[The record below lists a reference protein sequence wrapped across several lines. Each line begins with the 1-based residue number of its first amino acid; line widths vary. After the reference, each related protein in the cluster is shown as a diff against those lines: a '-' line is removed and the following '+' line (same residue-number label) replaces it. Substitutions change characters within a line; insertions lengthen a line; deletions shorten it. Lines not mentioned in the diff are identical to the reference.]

1 MTVGVYGLGRFGRFW
16 AGLLAGRFP
25 VIAYNRTPGRELPE
39 GVESVDLNGLVNADV
54 IFLCNAISAM
64 DPVLR
69 QIAPLLR
76 AGTTVFD
83 TCSVKVYPIRLMQEI
98 LPAEVSIMGTHPMFG
113 PDSARSG
120 VHGLP
125 LILSPVRVPETA
137 VAEWTGTFENMGLAV
152 HRMTAEEHDREA
164 AYTQGVTHFIGR
176 VLRDLDL
183 KPSPISTL
191 GYKRLLEVMEQ
202 TCNDPWQLFVDL
214 QRFNPYTGEM
224 RKSLQSSV
232 ERIVEHFGDPGRS
245 DRGRS

>member
-16 AGLLAGRFP
+16 AGLLARRFT
-25 VIAYNRTPGRELPE
+25 VIAYNRTPGRELPD
-39 GVESVDLNGLVNADV
+39 GVGAVDLDGLAGADA

-64 DPVLR
+64 EPVLR
-69 QIAPLLR
+69 EIAPLLR
-76 AGTTVFD
+76 AGTTVLD
-83 TCSVKVYPIRLMQEI
+83 TCSVKVYPIKLMQEM
-98 LPAEVSIMGTHPMFG
+98 LPQEVSLLGTHPMFG

-125 LILSPVRVPETA
+125 LIISPVRAPEST
-137 VAEWTGTFENMGLAV
+137 VTEWTGTFESMGLAV
-152 HRMTAEEHDREA
+152 HRMTAEDHDQEA

-176 VLRDLDL
+176 VLSDLEL

-224 RKSLQSSV
+224 RKRLRSSV
-232 ERIVEHFGDPGRS
+232 ERIVEHFGDRDRS
-245 DRGRS
+245 